1 MLNFSIT
8 IGKFRAKL
16 FDHCLEF
23 CLDTLGGFSTPRA
36 CICEEI
42 GDDGTAGVQN
52 VVVVHG
58 VEAGHGLKVGGGI
71 GGNFFP
77 VLADF
82 ASDSVK
88 RSHIFAVF

>member
-1 MLNFSIT
+1 M
-8 IGKFRAKL
+8 RAKL

-23 CLDTLGGFSTPRA
+23 GLDALCGFPTPRTG
-36 CICEEI
+36 ICEEI

-58 VEAGHGLKVGGGI
+58 VEVGHSLKVGGSV

-77 VLADF
+77 VSADF
-82 ASDSVK
+82 AGDSVK
-88 RSHIFAVF
+88 RSHIFVVFGLYSL